1 MQQVSLPF
9 VQTPQRVYE
18 HYRETG
24 RCLACHHQIKHEI
37 HLYNHWKKHH
47 VVTDNQGCVSPAKQ
61 SPITV
66 QPRYWVWFQDT
77 WVPVQMH
84 IALAAMI
91 NKRCVAVEKESHA
104 AHR

>member
-1 MQQVSLPF
+1 MQQVTLPF
-9 VQTPQRVYE
+9 IQTPQRVYD

-47 VVTDNQGCVSPAKQ
+47 VVAQPVSAAAQRLIEP
-61 SPITV
+61 

-84 IALAAMI
+84 VALAAMI
-91 NKRCVAVEKESHA
+91 HKRCVAVEKETHA
-104 AHR
+104 RANS